1 LGNKNSVK
9 PITTAKY
16 LFKSSKLIQM
26 QNSKSQAG
34 TEVQQSDEVDVTT
47 SAPITPNPL
56 LAVVLFLEKVI
67 TKRNVLYSIFIYM
80 VVKSLFVEINYTMYA
95 VIFLVGIYFEICDL
109 VDLTKQKQQIIIN
122 NKIEQN
128 LINETGLP
136 LTIKNEN

>member
-1 LGNKNSVK
+1 MVTSS
-9 PITTAKY
+9 
-16 LFKSSKLIQM
+16 FKIIPRGIASETSIIQ
-26 QNSKSQAG
+26 S
-34 TEVQQSDEVDVTT
+34 
-47 SAPITPNPL
+47 
-56 LAVVLFLEKVI
+56 F
-67 TKRNVLYSIFIYM
+67 FIQ
-80 VVKSLFVEINYTMYA
+80 VNYTFYA